1 MATINELQLAKEL
14 IRFPTVTP
22 IDAGIMKFLEKKL
35 KTLGFK
41 TKILEFREKNNKPV
55 KNLYA
60 RLGNK
65 GPNFCYA
72 GHLDVVPAGDLKNW
86 TVNPFKPSVKKGYLI
101 GRGANDMK
109 SSVAAFVSAVSNFIS
124 KGRQFNGSI
133 SLLIT
138 GDEEGVAINGTKKV
152 VEYLRK
158 KKEKIDFCLVGEP
171 TNPNKLGEMIKIGRR
186 GSMTGKLTIIGI
198 QGHVAYPDRANN
210 PSTALVQIL
219 KELKEIKFD
228 NGTKDFQPTNLEI
241 TKINIDN
248 FADNVIPGSANAK
261 FNIRFNNKH
270 SSNSIKTKIDKVIKR
285 ISKKNKSKF
294 NIDYSVSGEAFLT
307 KPNDT
312 TYMIQDEIKKITKIK
327 PKLSTTG
334 GTSDARF
341 IRKIAPCL
349 EFGLVGK
356 TMHKVD
362 EAVSLSDLKKLT
374 LIYSNILKNYFK
386 WKLV

>member
-1 MATINELQLAKEL
+1 MLRLNELQLAKEL
-14 IRFPTVTP
+14 IRFPSVTP
-22 IDAGIMKFLEKKL
+22 VDAGVMSFLEKKL
-35 KTLGFK
+35 KKLGFK
-41 TKILEFREKNNKPV
+41 TKILEFKEKNTKPV

-60 RLGNK
+60 KLGNK
-65 GPNFCYA
+65 SPNFCYA
-72 GHLDVVPAGDLKNW
+72 GHLDVVPAGNLKDW
-86 TVNPFKPSVKKGYLI
+86 TVNPFKPSIKKGHLI

-109 SSVAAFVSAVSNFIS
+109 SSIAAFVTAVSKFIQ
-124 KGRQFNGSI
+124 KNKKFNGSI

-152 VEYLRK
+152 VEYLKK
-158 KKEKIDFCLVGEP
+158 KKEKINFCLVGEP

-186 GSMTGKLTIIGI
+186 GSITGKLTVIGA
-198 QGHVAYPDRANN
+198 QGHVAYPNRANN

-219 KELKEIKFD
+219 KELKGIKFD
-228 NGTKDFQPTNLEI
+228 KGTKDFQPTNLEI

-248 FADNVIPGSANAK
+248 SADNVIPGLAYAS

-270 SSNSIKTKIDKVIKR
+270 SSNTLKSKINKIVKKICN
-285 ISKKNKSKF
+285 KNKSKYKIEY
-294 NIDYSVSGEAFLT
+294 NVSGEAFLT
-307 KPNDT
+307 SPNET
-312 TYMIQDEIKKITKIK
+312 TYMIQNTIKKITKIK

-341 IRKIAPCL
+341 IRKISPCL

-362 EAVSLSDLKKLT
+362 EVVALKDLKKLT
-374 LIYSNILKNYFK
+374 LIYSNILENYFK
-386 WKLV
+386 

>member
-14 IRFPTVTP
+14 IKFPTVTP
-22 IDAGIMKFLEKKL
+22 VDAGIMKFLEKKL

-41 TKILEFREKNNKPV
+41 TKILEFREKDSKPV

-72 GHLDVVPAGDLKNW
+72 GHLDVVPAGNLKDW

-109 SSVAAFVSAVSNFIS
+109 SSIAAFVSAVSNFVANN
-124 KGRQFNGSI
+124 RDFNGSI

-138 GDEEGVAINGTKKV
+138 GDEEGVAINGTQKV
-152 VEYLRK
+152 VEYLKK

-186 GSMTGKLTIIGI
+186 GSMTGRLTIIGI
-198 QGHVAYPDRANN
+198 QGHVAYPNRANN

-248 FADNVIPGSANAK
+248 FADNVIPGLANAK
-261 FNIRFNNKH
+261 FNIRFNN
-270 SSNSIKTKIDKVIKR
+270 TKILVPNFTI
-285 ISKKNKSKF
+285 F
-294 NIDYSVSGEAFLT
+294 NCVF
-307 KPNDT
+307 
-312 TYMIQDEIKKITKIK
+312 
-327 PKLSTTG
+327 
-334 GTSDARF
+334 
-341 IRKIAPCL
+341 
-349 EFGLVGK
+349 
-356 TMHKVD
+356 
-362 EAVSLSDLKKLT
+362 
-374 LIYSNILKNYFK
+374 
-386 WKLV
+386 

>member
-1 MATINELQLAKEL
+1 MAIINELQLAKEL

-22 IDAGIMKFLEKKL
+22 KDAGVMKFLERKL
-35 KTLGFK
+35 KKLGFK
-41 TKILEFREKNNKPV
+41 TKILEFKEKGSEPV

-72 GHLDVVPAGDLKNW
+72 GHLDVVPAGNLNDW
-86 TVNPFKPSVKKGYLI
+86 TVNPFKPSIKKGHLI

-109 SSVAAFVSAVSNFIS
+109 SSIAAFVSAVSIFTQKNRGF
-124 KGRQFNGSI
+124 KGSV

-152 VEYLRK
+152 VDYLK
-158 KKEKIDFCLVGEP
+158 KRKEKIDFCLVGEP

-186 GSMTGKLTIIGI
+186 GSMTGRLTITGI
-198 QGHVAYPDRANN
+198 QGHVAYPHRANN
-210 PSTALVQIL
+210 PSTTIVKIL
-219 KELKEIKFD
+219 NELKDIKFD
-228 NGTKDFQPTNLEI
+228 KGTKDFQPTNLEI
-241 TKINIDN
+241 TKINIHN
-248 FADNVIPGSANAK
+248 MADNVIPGIAYAT

-270 SSNSIKTKIDKVIKR
+270 TSNSIKNKIEKILKKVCNKTKSKYKID
-285 ISKKNKSKF
+285 
-294 NIDYSVSGEAFLT
+294 YAVSGEAFLT
-307 KPNDT
+307 KPNHT
-312 TYMIQDEIKKITKIK
+312 TFMIQKIIKEITKIK

-362 EAVSLSDLKKLT
+362 EAVSISDLKKLNI
-374 LIYSNILKNYFK
+374 IYKKILENYFK
-386 WKLV
+386 

>member
-1 MATINELQLAKEL
+1 MTSINELQLAKEL
-14 IRFPTVTP
+14 ISFPTVTP
-22 IDAGIMKFLEKKL
+22 VDAGIMKFLEKKL

-41 TKILEFREKNNKPV
+41 TKILEFKEKNSKPV

-72 GHLDVVPAGDLKNW
+72 GHLDVVPPGNLKDW
-86 TVNPFKPSVKKGYLI
+86 TVNPFRPSVKKGHLI

-109 SSVAAFVSAVSNFIS
+109 SSIAAFVSAVSNHIKNNEEF
-124 KGRQFNGSI
+124 KGSI
-133 SLLIT
+133 SFLIT

-186 GSMTGKLTIIGI
+186 GSMTGRLSIMGI
-198 QGHVAYPDRANN
+198 QGHVAYPQRANN

-219 KELKEIKFD
+219 KEIKAIKFD
-228 NGTKDFQPTNLEI
+228 KGTKDFQPTNLEI

-248 FADNVIPGSANAK
+248 SAENVIPGLANAA

-270 SSNSIKTKIDKVIKR
+270 SSTSIKKKINKIIKQ
-285 ISKKNKSKF
+285 ISNKNKSKYK
-294 NIDYSVSGEAFLT
+294 IDYRVSGEAFLS
-307 KPNDT
+307 KPNST
-312 TYMIQDEIKKITKIK
+312 TFMIRDVIKKITKINT
-327 PKLSTTG
+327 KLSTTG

-374 LIYSNILKNYFK
+374 LIYTNILKNYFK
-386 WKLV
+386 